1 MHRNGSGA
9 ELPPNGTGAERSEN
23 RGIPKDYLRTDL
35 TDAEQTAL
43 SGSIV
48 SHHEATKT
56 LQDSLKAGTITQTE
70 FDTQAKALRTAHVE
84 AMLPYVIE
92 TKRAEFKTKMES
104 MPAGNAKSAG
114 SKKDKTA
121 ASSES
126 KTAAATKKTAAKA
139 TLPASVGTAIDN
151 RLSAYSSDDE
161 KVEWLNAVLT
171 KVETLES
178 KTKKAKTKALL
189 TELKELLNTKIES
202 LADEVESDDSIS
214 DIFE

>member
-1 MHRNGSGA
+1 M
-9 ELPPNGTGAERSEN
+9 
-23 RGIPKDYLRTDL
+23 
-35 TDAEQTAL
+35 
-43 SGSIV
+43 
-48 SHHEATKT
+48 KT

-70 FDTQAKALRTAHVE
+70 FDTQAKAFGTAHVE

-92 TKRAEFKTKMES
+92 AKRAEFKTKMES

-121 ASSES
+121 TSSGS
-126 KTAAATKKTAAKA
+126 TATAVTKKNTAKA

-161 KVEWLNAVLT
+161 KIEWLNAVLT
-171 KVETLES
+171 KVEILES

-189 TELKELLNTKIES
+189 SELKELLNTKIEAF
-202 LADEVESDDSIS
+202 ADRAEPSDDSVS
-214 DIFE
+214 GIFE